1 MAFRGEENSGYRAE
15 KSSARLER
23 DCQIN
28 NDITFSSVKLEGFVF
43 ICLLSSAHMTV
54 NEAIVSSY
62 LAGTRDTLKDAD
74 ITLRT
79 MIKKAFDE
87 STSLKWQ
94 PKADELGALIQDKI
108 PEKLLTF
115 LNVVFSRQD
124 PKSEKCK
131 KKRCLIY
138 SIGQDICC
146 AVKNGEWKL
155 PKHVFICLT
164 ICQLYRSKQLTQ
176 ILNRMGHCECYQYG
190 LEVETALAEALDNT
204 STHLT
209 AHFVIGDSNLVFHS
223 EWENLR
229 KATTN
234 LTGSNVVN
242 SAAGVMLQEV
252 TNGLQPPGAR
262 TLPEY
267 ERDIKNKKT
276 SYKVSVLEKLHQS
289 QYTTVLDQSF
299 PRMPLSFLHWETFLN
314 LIYVY

>member
-23 DCQIN
+23 GCQIN

-138 SIGQDICC
+138 SIGQDICR

-155 PKHVFICLT
+155 P
-164 ICQLYRSKQLTQ
+164 
-176 ILNRMGHCECYQYG
+176 
-190 LEVETALAEALDNT
+190 
-204 STHLT
+204 
-209 AHFVIGDSNLVFHS
+209 
-223 EWENLR
+223 
-229 KATTN
+229 
-234 LTGSNVVN
+234 
-242 SAAGVMLQEV
+242 
-252 TNGLQPPGAR
+252 NGLQPPGAR